1 MEKRVLLAVFLSFLV
16 LFIYQ
21 GLVGPSPERNQTIE
35 PLSSADDQ
43 GAQQPIGR
51 AATTP
56 ATAPVPIQ
64 EVAQLSAAETLVA
77 DETARDVIVETDFVR
92 AVFSN
97 EGAVLTS
104 WRLKGYRD
112 GQKEPLEL
120 IPQELEGVR
129 PFSLLFETR
138 PELTATLQKALFRP
152 SRSEL
157 LVTDRIAS
165 LEFEYRDTSGL
176 RAFKAFRF
184 DPDQPFVVHLEV
196 EVETLE
202 GPEDV
207 ILQWGPGLAGGDAGE
222 SSTFRRQGPQGIF
235 SQAGEVSRLDASDLL
250 EQADYDGRFD
260 FVGID
265 DHYFISAAIPN
276 DEPLEVHYEPFD
288 TTATSARNLVA
299 YDIQL
304 PTTASAA
311 TFFVGPKD
319 FDVLGNVN
327 SEFVRAVHFGI
338 FSWLVVPLHRS
349 LKWVYGFV
357 GNYGWSIILITI
369 MINALMFPL
378 RHKSVV
384 SMRKMQEIQPEM
396 KAIQDRYK
404 NLKATDPGK
413 QKMNQELMS
422 LYRERGVNPA
432 SGCLP
437 MLLTMP
443 VLFAFYSLL
452 SVAIE
457 IRDAPFILWIQD
469 LSQHDPLY
477 VTPILMGVTMVAQQK
492 MTPSTADPMQQKIM
506 MVMPVVFTFM
516 FLWAPSGLVLYWLM
530 SNVWGVGQQI
540 ITNRVIG
547 PPPVHNVRPPAER
560 LIKKRGAGKK
570 GKGSRSGNSS

>member
-21 GLVGPSPERNQTIE
+21 SLVGPSPERNQTID
-35 PLSSADDQ
+35 PLSPAADDQ
-43 GAQQPIGR
+43 VAQQPIGR

-56 ATAPVPIQ
+56 ATPPAPIE

-77 DETARDVIVETDFVR
+77 DEIARDIIVETDFVR

-129 PFSLLFETR
+129 PFSLLFETQ

-157 LVTDRIAS
+157 LVTNRIAS

-184 DPDQPFVVHLEV
+184 DPDQPFVVHIEV

-207 ILQWGPGLAGGDAGE
+207 ILQWGPGLAGGDEGE

-235 SQAGEVSRLDASDLL
+235 SQAGEVSRLDASDLF

-276 DEPLEVHYEPFD
+276 DALVEVHYEPL
-288 TTATSARNLVA
+288 AAAAASERNLVA

-304 PTTASAA
+304 PT

-349 LKWVYGFV
+349 LKWVHGFV
-357 GNYGWSIILITI
+357 GNYGWSIIIITI

-477 VTPILMGVTMVAQQK
+477 VTPLLMGVTMVAQQK

-530 SNVWGVGQQI
+530 SNVWGVGQQV

-547 PPPVHNVRPPAER
+547 PPPVHNIRPPAER

-570 GKGSRSGNSS
+570 GSRSRNSS

>member
-35 PLSSADDQ
+35 PLSSAEDQ
-43 GAQQPIGR
+43 ATQQPIGR

-184 DPDQPFVVHLEV
+184 DPDQPFVVHIEV

-235 SQAGEVSRLDASDLL
+235 SQAGEVSRLDASDLF
-250 EQADYDGRFD
+250 EQAD
-260 FVGID
+260 
-265 DHYFISAAIPN
+265 
-276 DEPLEVHYEPFD
+276 
-288 TTATSARNLVA
+288 
-299 YDIQL
+299 
-304 PTTASAA
+304 
-311 TFFVGPKD
+311 
-319 FDVLGNVN
+319 
-327 SEFVRAVHFGI
+327 
-338 FSWLVVPLHRS
+338 
-349 LKWVYGFV
+349 
-357 GNYGWSIILITI
+357 
-369 MINALMFPL
+369 
-378 RHKSVV
+378 
-384 SMRKMQEIQPEM
+384 
-396 KAIQDRYK
+396 
-404 NLKATDPGK
+404 
-413 QKMNQELMS
+413 
-422 LYRERGVNPA
+422 
-432 SGCLP
+432 
-437 MLLTMP
+437 
-443 VLFAFYSLL
+443 
-452 SVAIE
+452 
-457 IRDAPFILWIQD
+457 
-469 LSQHDPLY
+469 
-477 VTPILMGVTMVAQQK
+477 
-492 MTPSTADPMQQKIM
+492 
-506 MVMPVVFTFM
+506 
-516 FLWAPSGLVLYWLM
+516 
-530 SNVWGVGQQI
+530 
-540 ITNRVIG
+540 
-547 PPPVHNVRPPAER
+547 
-560 LIKKRGAGKK
+560 
-570 GKGSRSGNSS
+570 